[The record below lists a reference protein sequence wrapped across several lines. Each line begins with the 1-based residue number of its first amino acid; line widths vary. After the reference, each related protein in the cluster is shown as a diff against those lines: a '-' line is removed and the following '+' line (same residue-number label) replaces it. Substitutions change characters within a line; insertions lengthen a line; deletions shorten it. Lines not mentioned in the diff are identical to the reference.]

1 MRALEPVK
9 KEGGGSAPNSI
20 SGSRLFVGG
29 IPIHATRKELFEY
42 FSVFGPLK
50 SINLS
55 RSDTDPG
62 VNKGFGFVIFDQP
75 EYAQAVLAHRSHHVI
90 RSKVVNSTAR
100 RPTSRRLQGR
110 QFAAV
115 SQKRPEP

>member
-1 MRALEPVK
+1 
-9 KEGGGSAPNSI
+9 
-20 SGSRLFVGG
+20 
-29 IPIHATRKELFEY
+29 
-42 FSVFGPLK
+42 
-50 SINLS
+50 
-55 RSDTDPG
+55 
-62 VNKGFGFVIFDQP
+62 
-75 EYAQAVLAHRSHHVI
+75 LAHRSHHVI